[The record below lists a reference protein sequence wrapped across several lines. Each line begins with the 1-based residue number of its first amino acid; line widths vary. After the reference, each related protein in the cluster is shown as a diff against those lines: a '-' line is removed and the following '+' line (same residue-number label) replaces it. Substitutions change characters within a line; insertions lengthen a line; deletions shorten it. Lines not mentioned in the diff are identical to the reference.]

1 MNVGDLVKY
10 CADGV
15 RGSSLLTPNEE
26 LGIITKTG
34 THRNGHAECHVVW
47 FTCNNKGWWNS
58 ENLEVV
64 SENR

>member
-15 RGSSLLTPNEE
+15 RGSSLLNPNEE
-26 LGIITKTG
+26 LGIVTKTG
-34 THRNGHAECHVVW
+34 TYTDGKPECHVVW
-47 FTCNNKGWWNS
+47 FTCDNAGWWNR
-58 ENLEVV
+58 ENLEVL

>member
-15 RGSSLLTPNEE
+15 RGSSLLNPNEE

-34 THRNGHAECHVVW
+34 VHPHGWPECHVVW
-47 FTCNNKGWWNS
+47 YTCANPGWWNS
-58 ENLEVV
+58 ENLEGV